1 MALILSEFAKFSLDL
16 LPSEIR
22 VPNCYLLMYFCFAI
36 GMNIDGKGLN
46 FNPVTFLCGFQLK
59 NGQFK
64 ILLKCAIDP
73 GFIQNWAQF
82 AWT

>member
-1 MALILSEFAKFSLDL
+1 
-16 LPSEIR
+16 
-22 VPNCYLLMYFCFAI
+22 
-36 GMNIDGKGLN
+36 MNIDGKGLN